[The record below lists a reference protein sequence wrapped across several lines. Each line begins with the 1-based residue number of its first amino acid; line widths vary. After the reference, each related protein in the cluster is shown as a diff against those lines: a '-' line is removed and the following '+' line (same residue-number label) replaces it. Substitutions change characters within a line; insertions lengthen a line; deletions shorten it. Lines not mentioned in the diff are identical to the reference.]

1 MVRIVAVDSFQLAVT
16 SVQDVGYCCPQRAS
30 IKATTPC
37 VGTSYG
43 MFAVLV
49 RSKGSKPPNHQL
61 VTLPTSTI
69 HHCPDIYHYNLSPNA
84 SCLLHEATTSII
96 FYFFFFFKL
105 THFLFKKTSNGWCP
119 CSNRSQRMRIEAHAW
134 EDSEAFI
141 DVKVVKNGD
150 TWGSGGRGKDK
161 KSPTYVPCMW

>member
-1 MVRIVAVDSFQLAVT
+1 MESPLWWTPTSRLTVLRTWVGNHPTMLSGCGICNAGTRRVGMVRIVAVDSFQSAVT

-69 HHCPDIYHYNLSPNA
+69 HHCPDIHHYNLSPNA
-84 SCLLHEATTSII
+84 SCLLHETTTSII
-96 FYFFFFFKL
+96 FYFFFFF
-105 THFLFKKTSNGWCP
+105 
-119 CSNRSQRMRIEAHAW
+119 QV
-134 EDSEAFI
+134 DSLLVQENI
-141 DVKVVKNGD
+141 KWVV
-150 TWGSGGRGKDK
+150 
-161 KSPTYVPCMW
+161 PMQQ